1 MRRKKKMITD
11 ACNFIVQSMQACK
24 FRIGRAILAQQTQPA
39 HTQCAIRQMPKCV
52 ALAKKNPKIITG
64 NFFVFK
70 MKNEKCSILIG
81 PQDRFF

>member
-1 MRRKKKMITD
+1 M
-11 ACNFIVQSMQACK
+11 QSYQY
-24 FRIGRAILAQQTQPA
+24 RIGRAILAQQTQPA

-70 MKNEKCSILIG
+70 MKNEKCWILIG
-81 PQDRFF
+81 RHAHFVSAGGMMMCEH